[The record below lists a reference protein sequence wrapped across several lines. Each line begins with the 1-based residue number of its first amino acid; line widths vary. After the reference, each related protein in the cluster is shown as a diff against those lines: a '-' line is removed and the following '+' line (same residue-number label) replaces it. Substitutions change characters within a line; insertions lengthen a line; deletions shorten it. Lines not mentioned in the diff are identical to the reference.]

1 VKGKTCFI
9 VICIL
14 LSSIFTISEEMKT
27 IDKSFAQN
35 DIDNGDNENDN
46 SVIGQDGDRNEVS
59 QIKDNLQQNN

>member
-1 VKGKTCFI
+1 M
-9 VICIL
+9 ICIL